1 LSQVRKCRARKDLHE
16 LSQSGGHAKNQR
28 RLARSIIAGAT
39 MQYIQKRNAQTGSKQ
54 RLCGSEEIQIQ
65 SGKVLATIL
74 SKKEVST
81 MLESPCM
88 QSVTTKIANECL
100 EKIGS
105 QIGAAEICEIKDSS
119 GMTDIGYSKIYRKFK
134 NGIKAVGSGLRVGC
148 LPRPWHVSL
157 LRREMN
163 AKLRDFVGDYYSIS
177 NILEIQPSTKSKKK
191 ETVRVEL
198 TTKNSFFVDVEMVQ
212 RTMVA
217 LYNFTPEGVFI
228 YTTLVCNH

>member
-1 LSQVRKCRARKDLHE
+1 
-16 LSQSGGHAKNQR
+16 
-28 RLARSIIAGAT
+28 
-39 MQYIQKRNAQTGSKQ
+39 MQHIQKCKAQTGSKQ

-88 QSVTTKIANECL
+88 QSVTTKIANDCL

-105 QIGAAEICEIKDSS
+105 HIGAAKICEIKDSS
-119 GMTDIGYSKIYRKFK
+119 GMTDIAYSKIYRKFK
-134 NGIKAVGSGLRVGC
+134 NGIKVVGSGLRVGC

-157 LRREMN
+157 LRQEMN
-163 AKLRDFVGDYYSIS
+163 AKLRDFDGDYYSIS
-177 NILEIQPSTKSKKK
+177 NISEIQLSTKSKKK

-198 TTKNSFFVDVEMVQ
+198 TMKNSFFVDVEMVQ
-212 RTMVA
+212 RTMVS
-217 LYNFTPEGVFI
+217 LYNFMPECVFI
-228 YTTLVCNH
+228 YTTLVCNY

>member
-1 LSQVRKCRARKDLHE
+1 MSVVLQKATRSISILEKKCEQFESKQLGQVQKCRARKDLHE

-28 RLARSIIAGAT
+28 RLARSIIAEAT
-39 MQYIQKRNAQTGSKQ
+39 IQRIQKRNTQTGLKQ
-54 RLCGSEEIQIQ
+54 RLCGFEEIQVQ
-65 SGKVLATIL
+65 LGKVLATIL

-88 QSVTTKIANECL
+88 QSVTTKIANDYL

-105 QIGAAEICEIKDSS
+105 HIGAAQICEIKDSS

-157 LRREMN
+157 LR
-163 AKLRDFVGDYYSIS
+163 
-177 NILEIQPSTKSKKK
+177 
-191 ETVRVEL
+191 
-198 TTKNSFFVDVEMVQ
+198 
-212 RTMVA
+212 
-217 LYNFTPEGVFI
+217 
-228 YTTLVCNH
+228 